1 MSRIAGALAV
11 GLVVTSMGGPARAE
25 SLADAWRMALS
36 TDGTLAAVRS
46 TREAADDERRAASRM
61 RFPVLD
67 VTGSYTQ
74 MQASPYLDI
83 ETPAGRL
90 QSPKIWAHDAYAM
103 GSAEVSVPLWTSGR
117 ISGAVGAAAATAHGA
132 GAQESR
138 SVADLKLAVA
148 EAYVAVFRATSGLE
162 VADSSVASLR
172 AHADDVQVMYDKEVV
187 PQSDLLAAKVALSN
201 AMQQRLRAANALRIS
216 RAAYNRHV
224 GQPLERI
231 PELDRP
237 VAPLDRAVDAT
248 FVDMAATALAQ
259 RPEIAVLAAQ
269 SDAYEA
275 AARAE
280 RAQGL
285 PQVGLRAGYTHLD
298 NQILDRQDFASVG
311 VAFQWRVFDSGQV
324 SARVA
329 ALRGRG
335 RAAARRLD
343 DLRSQI
349 ALEVETAALDRD
361 EAAARL
367 RVAGEAVT
375 QAEENLRLARE
386 LYGAGLAT
394 NTQVLDAESL
404 RVMALTN
411 RDSASYDLVIA
422 AYRIKRALGE
432 L

>member
-1 MSRIAGALAV
+1 
-11 GLVVTSMGGPARAE
+11 
-25 SLADAWRMALS
+25 
-36 TDGTLAAVRS
+36 
-46 TREAADDERRAASRM
+46 
-61 RFPVLD
+61 
-67 VTGSYTQ
+67 
-74 MQASPYLDI
+74 
-83 ETPAGRL
+83 
-90 QSPKIWAHDAYAM
+90 
-103 GSAEVSVPLWTSGR
+103 
-117 ISGAVGAAAATAHGA
+117 
-132 GAQESR
+132 
-138 SVADLKLAVA
+138 
-148 EAYVAVFRATSGLE
+148 
-162 VADSSVASLR
+162 
-172 AHADDVQVMYDKEVV
+172 MYDKEVV

-335 RAAARRLD
+335 RAAARQLD